1 MMKWSTEY
9 MEKLTSC
16 EQALAML
23 FEKWMPAMGTEL
35 VPVAQALGRTAARE
49 YAALHSIPVVRASA
63 MDGVAVDSA
72 RFADGMPDTSDWK
85 RGTDYVRADTGD
97 DFDDRFDAVIRI
109 EDVTILPSGGLA
121 IKEGVSVT
129 SGMGV
134 HGAGSSFR
142 AGARLNDKE
151 LPLRPS
157 DLAALA
163 MGGVT
168 EVEVWKKPCVAFIP
182 TGSELIP
189 VGAPLR
195 RGCNYDTN
203 SLLVSLTLEQMGAQP
218 ICYPIVPDDPEL
230 LRKALYRALA
240 EADLVII
247 NGGSSK
253 GSEDFNTRLL
263 SGEGEFLFH
272 GVAAAP
278 GRPLSMAVVRGTPVI
293 NMAGPA
299 LAAFYTLE
307 WCIRPIVCRCLHRP
321 VPTGCTIRGKLTR
334 PLRGGAPL
342 NLLSRVEV
350 CRTKD
355 GYTVTPF
362 GRGEADLPSMLRT
375 NAMLILPAGGS
386 GYAAG
391 DEIEVTLL
399 RDPAEIPR
407 EG

>member
-1 MMKWSTEY
+1 
-9 MEKLTSC
+9 MEKFTSC
-16 EQALAML
+16 GQALAML
-23 FEKWMPAMGTEL
+23 FERWTPDMGTEL
-35 VPVAQALGRTAARE
+35 VPVTQAMGRTAVRE
-49 YAALHSIPVVRASA
+49 YAAQHSIPVVRASA

-72 RFADGMPDTSDWK
+72 RFADGMPDTSGWVRDA
-85 RGTDYVRADTGD
+85 DYVRADTGD

-121 IKEGVSVT
+121 IKEGVTVKP
-129 SGMGV
+129 GMGV

-142 AGARLNDKE
+142 AGTKLNDSG

-168 EVEVWKKPCVAFIP
+168 EVEVWKKPRIAFIP

-189 VGAPLR
+189 VGEPLR

-203 SLLVSLTLEQMGAQP
+203 SMLVSLTLEQMGAQP
-218 ICYPIVPDDPEL
+218 VCYPIVSDDPEL
-230 LRKALYRALA
+230 LKRALHTA
-240 EADLVII
+240 LDEADLVII

-263 SGEGEFLFH
+263 SAEGEFLFH

-278 GRPLSMAVVRGTPVI
+278 GRPLSMAVVSGKPVI

-321 VPTGCTIRGKLTR
+321 VPAGQTIRGRLTK

-342 NLLSRVEV
+342 NVLSRVEV
-350 CRTKD
+350 HPGQD
-355 GYTVTPF
+355 GYTVTPY
-362 GRGEADLPSMLRT
+362 GRGEADLPAMLRT
-375 NAMLILPAGGS
+375 NAMLILPAGGPDH
-386 GYAAG
+386 AAG
-391 DEIEVTLL
+391 DEIKVTLL
-399 RDPAEIPR
+399 RDPAELT
-407 EG
+407 

>member
-1 MMKWSTEY
+1 

-23 FEKWMPAMGTEL
+23 FEKWAPSAAETET
-35 VPVAQALGRTAARE
+35 VPVTEALGRVAVRE

-63 MDGVAVDSA
+63 MDGVAVQSA
-72 RFADGMPDTSDWK
+72 RFADGMPDTSGWK
-85 RGTDYVRADTGD
+85 MGEEYVRADTGD
-97 DFDDRFDAVIRI
+97 DFNDRYDAVIRI
-109 EDVTILPSGGLA
+109 EDVTMLPSGGLQ
-121 IKEGVSVT
+121 IKEGVTVT
-129 SGMGV
+129 AGMGV

-142 AGARLNDKE
+142 EGTKLNDRG

-168 EVEVWKKPCVAFIP
+168 EVEVWKKPRIAFLP

-189 VGAPLR
+189 IGAPLC

-203 SLLVSLTLEQMGAQP
+203 SLLVRLTLEEMGAQP
-218 ICYPIVPDDPEL
+218 ICYPIVPDDPEQL
-230 LRKALYRALA
+230 KLALHKALD
-240 EADLVII
+240 EADVVII

-263 SGEGEFLFH
+263 AGEGEFLFH

-278 GRPLSMAVVRGTPVI
+278 GRPLSMAVVEGKPVI

-307 WCIRPIVCRCLHRP
+307 WCIRPIVCRWLHRP
-321 VPTGCTIRGKLTR
+321 VPAGQTIRGKLTK

-342 NLLSRVEV
+342 NVLSRVEV
-350 CRTKD
+350 RRTQD

-375 NAMLILPAGGS
+375 NAMLILRAGGP

-391 DEIEVTLL
+391 DEIEVQLL
-399 RDPAEIPR
+399 RDLAEIPC

>member
-1 MMKWSTEY
+1 
-9 MEKLTSC
+9 MEKFTSC
-16 EQALAML
+16 EQALDLL
-23 FEKWMPAMGTEL
+23 FEKWTPAVGTEM
-35 VPVAQALGRTAARE
+35 VPVADALDRIPARE
-49 YAALHSIPVVRASA
+49 YTALHSIPVVRASA
-63 MDGVAVDSA
+63 MDGVAVRSA
-72 RFADGMPDTSDWK
+72 CFADGAPDTSGWK
-85 RGTDYVRADTGD
+85 LGEDYVRADTGD
-97 DFDDRFDAVIRI
+97 DFDNRFDAVIRI
-109 EDVTILPSGGLA
+109 EDVTLPPEGGLQ

-129 SGMGV
+129 AGMNV
-134 HGAGSSFR
+134 RGAGSSFR
-142 AGARLNDKE
+142 EGTRLNDAG

-168 EVEVWKKPCVAFIP
+168 EVEVRKKPRVAFLP

-218 ICYPIVPDDPEL
+218 VCYPIIPDDPEEL
-230 LRKALYRALA
+230 KSALHKALD
-240 EADLVII
+240 EADVVII

-263 SGEGEFLFH
+263 ASEGEFLFH

-278 GRPLSMAVVRGTPVI
+278 GRPLSMAIVGGKPVI

-307 WCIRPIVCRCLHRP
+307 WCIRPVVCRCLGLP
-321 VPTGCTIRGKLTR
+321 VPKKQTIRGKLTK
-334 PLRGGAPL
+334 PMHGGAPL

-350 CRTKD
+350 RRTRD

-362 GRGEADLPSMLRT
+362 GRGEADLPAMLRT
-375 NAMLILPAGGS
+375 NAMLIIRAGAPS
-386 GYAAG
+386 RAAG
-391 DEIEVTLL
+391 AEVEVELL
-399 RDPAEIPR
+399 RNETEIPC
-407 EG
+407 EE